1 MSEERPDKSVTH
13 RGTGEE
19 LPPELKA
26 VEAELADLCPRDD
39 RLDRE
44 RLVFL
49 AGQASVAGRPGPRVA
64 WAWPASS
71 AAMTGVAATLLV
83 MLLAR
88 PEPSVE
94 ERIRVVKM
102 PVESRGSATPRDESL
117 PAPRLVA
124 SESVEDPSWR
134 SDPDWPLLRTRASDL
149 KMLDRMLAHDADPW
163 TRPVQTS
170 VSAGSRIDAPLPYHQ
185 WLESLFG
192 DPSQAGPPGVWP
204 SAPSNPGT
212 SS

>member
-1 MSEERPDKSVTH
+1 VTH
-13 RGTGEE
+13 RGAGEE

-26 VEAELADLCPRDD
+26 VEAELAGLCPRDD

-49 AGQASVAGRPGPRVA
+49 AGQASLAGRPGPRAA
-64 WAWPASS
+64 WAWPASL
-71 AAMTGVAATLLV
+71 AGMTAVAATLLA

-88 PEPSVE
+88 PEPAVV
-94 ERIRVVKM
+94 ERIRIVKV
-102 PVESRGSATPRDESL
+102 PVEQRES
-117 PAPRLVA
+117 PAHPDDSPAASRLVTSQPGGPAA
-124 SESVEDPSWR
+124 STPADDLDWR
-134 SDPDWPLLRTRASDL
+134 SDPDWPPLRTRASDL

-170 VSAGSRIDAPLPYHQ
+170 VSAGPQTEAPLPYHQ
-185 WLESLFG
+185 WLKSLFDEPSRAALPG
-192 DPSQAGPPGVWP
+192 DWP
-204 SAPSNPGT
+204 STPSNPGA